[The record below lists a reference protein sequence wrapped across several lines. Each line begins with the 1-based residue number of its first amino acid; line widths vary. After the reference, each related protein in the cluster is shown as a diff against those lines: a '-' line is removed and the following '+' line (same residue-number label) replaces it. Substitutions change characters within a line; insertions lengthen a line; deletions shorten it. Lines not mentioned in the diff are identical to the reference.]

1 MKPTAGDR
9 FRAFADRLKVPAIAA
24 PMFLVSGPDLV
35 VAACK
40 AGMAAAFPAPNAR
53 SIDELEAW
61 MARLNAEI
69 SPQDAPWVLN
79 IVAHQSYGR
88 LEAEL
93 DLIIRYKPALVI
105 TALGSPRRV
114 VDAVHSYG
122 GLILADVINVSFA
135 RKCVQAGVDGL
146 VLVCAGAGGHTG
158 QLSPFA
164 FVPAVRAFF
173 DGPLVVGGAV
183 GSGQAI
189 RALEVLGAD
198 LAYVGTP
205 FIAAAESLAPA
216 AYKDMVVAA
225 THDDLVQ
232 TNAVT
237 GVRANWL
244 RASLAAAGID
254 PAAVREDGPVFSDPS
269 AAFRRWKDTWSAGQG
284 VDAVER
290 IEPAAAI
297 VERLIRHYKA
307 SRSREETL

>member
-122 GLILADVINVSFA
+122 GLILADVINVAFA

-225 THDDLVQ
+225 THEDLVQ

-284 VDAVER
+284 VDAVMR
-290 IEPAAAI
+290 VEPVAAI
-297 VERLIRHYKA
+297 VEHLAAGYRAARG
-307 SRSREETL
+307 

>member
-61 MARLNAEI
+61 MARLNAEM

-122 GLILADVINVSFA
+122 GLILADVINVAFA

-225 THDDLVQ
+225 THEDLVQ

-297 VERLIRHYKA
+297 VERLAAGYRA
-307 SRSREETL
+307 ARG

>member
-61 MARLNAEI
+61 MARLNADV
-69 SPQDAPWVLN
+69 SLLDAPWVLN

-122 GLILADVINVSFA
+122 GLILADVINVAFA

-164 FVPAVRAFF
+164 FIPAVRAFF

-183 GSGQAI
+183 GSGRAI
-189 RALEVLGAD
+189 RALELLGAD

-205 FIAAAESLAPA
+205 FIAASESLAPG
-216 AYKDMVVAA
+216 AYKDMVVAS
-225 THDDLVQ
+225 THEDLVQ
-232 TNAVT
+232 TSVVT

-254 PAAVREDGPVFSDPS
+254 PAVVREDGPVFSDPS

-284 VDAVER
+284 VDAIARV
-290 IEPAAAI
+290 EPAAMI
-297 VERLIRHYKA
+297 VEHLILDYKA
-307 SRSREETL
+307 SRGCEEA

>member
-225 THDDLVQ
+225 THEDLVQ

-307 SRSREETL
+307 SRSREET

>member
-61 MARLNAEI
+61 MARLNVEI

-225 THDDLVQ
+225 THEDLVQ

-307 SRSREETL
+307 SRSREET

>member
-1 MKPTAGDR
+1 
-9 FRAFADRLKVPAIAA
+9 
-24 PMFLVSGPDLV
+24 
-35 VAACK
+35 
-40 AGMAAAFPAPNAR
+40 
-53 SIDELEAW
+53 
-61 MARLNAEI
+61 
-69 SPQDAPWVLN
+69 
-79 IVAHQSYGR
+79 
-88 LEAEL
+88 
-93 DLIIRYKPALVI
+93 
-105 TALGSPRRV
+105 
-114 VDAVHSYG
+114 
-122 GLILADVINVSFA
+122 
-135 RKCVQAGVDGL
+135 

-225 THDDLVQ
+225 THEDLVQ

-307 SRSREETL
+307 SRSREET

>member
-35 VAACK
+35 IAACK

-122 GLILADVINVSFA
+122 GLILADAINVSFA

-225 THDDLVQ
+225 THEDLVQ

-297 VERLIRHYKA
+297 VERLAAGYRA
-307 SRSREETL
+307 ARG

>member
-225 THDDLVQ
+225 THEDLVQ

-297 VERLIRHYKA
+297 VERLAAGYRA
-307 SRSREETL
+307 ARG

>member
-61 MARLNAEI
+61 MARLNADV
-69 SPQDAPWVLN
+69 SLLDAPWVLN

-122 GLILADVINVSFA
+122 GLILADVINVAFA

-164 FVPAVRAFF
+164 FIPAVRAFF

-183 GSGQAI
+183 GSGRAI
-189 RALEVLGAD
+189 RALELLGAD

-205 FIAAAESLAPA
+205 FIAASESLAPG
-216 AYKDMVVAA
+216 AYKDMVVAS
-225 THDDLVQ
+225 THEDLV
-232 TNAVT
+232 
-237 GVRANWL
+237 
-244 RASLAAAGID
+244 
-254 PAAVREDGPVFSDPS
+254 
-269 AAFRRWKDTWSAGQG
+269 
-284 VDAVER
+284 
-290 IEPAAAI
+290 
-297 VERLIRHYKA
+297 
-307 SRSREETL
+307 